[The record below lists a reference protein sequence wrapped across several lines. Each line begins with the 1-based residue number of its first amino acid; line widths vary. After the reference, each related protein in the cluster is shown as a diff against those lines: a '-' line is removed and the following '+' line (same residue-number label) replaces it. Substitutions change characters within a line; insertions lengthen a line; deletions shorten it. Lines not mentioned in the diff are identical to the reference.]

1 MRRESKLSGKRL
13 TLPED
18 TERFHVYM
26 DGKDHYEEDQFKL
39 VGIVD
44 TMHEANQLVRR
55 PSLCTFAHLV

>member
-1 MRRESKLSGKRL
+1 
-13 TLPED
+13 
-18 TERFHVYM
+18 M

-39 VGIVD
+39 VGSVD